1 VIFNNTVFIQ
11 TYSSIWMYD
20 DYITKE
26 DIIMNLR
33 ELVNNQAKKYKDKTF
48 MYWEDITIS
57 YSQIDELTNK
67 VANILYNLGIRKGD
81 KVSVYLPNM
90 PEYVYLYLGIPKIG
104 AVTGPVNALFKAR
117 EVKFV
122 VEHSEARIIITI
134 PKLMEVINEI
144 KDKLPKVEHV
154 IVIGDKIEGTLNFWE
169 LMDKTTNNPPPEIS
183 INEKDDPAAILY
195 TSGTTG
201 FPKGVLQTHFNIRRD
216 AEMIKDFLKVEEH
229 YRFMLILPLFHVNA
243 QIVTVM
249 APFIIGASC
258 ILTPGFSAQ
267 THWETVAKY
276 KASTFSAVPT
286 ILSILLK
293 MPHENLDLS
302 SLEFVICG
310 AAPLPVE
317 VFREF
322 EEMFKCRIV
331 EGYGLT
337 EGTCA
342 SSVNPIP
349 TDTEDRRKIGSIG
362 IPLPGNEMKIVDSD
376 GNDLPPNSKGE
387 IIVKG
392 DNVMKEYFKNPE
404 ANAQT
409 LKDGWLYTGDIGHID
424 EDGFFYITDR
434 KKDMIIRGGENI
446 YPREIEEVL
455 YSHPAVSLA
464 TVIGVRDK
472 IYGEL
477 PKAFIVLKEGKLA
490 TTEEILKFSKE
501 NLADFKVPKYIEFR
515 DSLLMT
521 PTGKIMKQALR
532 DEEKAQ
538 GD

>member
-1 VIFNNTVFIQ
+1 
-11 TYSSIWMYD
+11 
-20 DYITKE
+20 
-26 DIIMNLR
+26 MNLR
-33 ELVNNQAKKYKDKTF
+33 ELVQNQANKFEDKIF
-48 MYWEDITIS
+48 MYWEDTTIS
-57 YSQIDELTNK
+57 YSQLNDLTNK
-67 VANILYNLGIRKGD
+67 VGNLLYNLGIRKGD

-122 VEHSEARIIITI
+122 INHSEAKIIVTI
-134 PKLMEVINEI
+134 PKFMEVINEI
-144 KDKLPKVEHV
+144 KNELPLVERV
-154 IVIGDKIEGTLNFWE
+154 IVIGEPVKGTLNFWE
-169 LMDKTTNNPPPEIS
+169 TMDNTPTDAPPEVKID
-183 INEKDDPAAILY
+183 EKKDPAAILY

-201 FPKGVLQTHFNIRRD
+201 FPKGVLQTHFNIRRN
-216 AEMIKDFLKVEEH
+216 AEMIKDFLNANED

-249 APFIIGASC
+249 APFTIGASC
-258 ILTPGFSAQ
+258 ILTAGFSAQ

-276 KASTFSAVPT
+276 RASTFSAVPT

-293 MPHENLDLS
+293 MPHENLDIS

-310 AAPLPVE
+310 AAPLPIE

-322 EEMFKCRIV
+322 EKMFKCKIV

-349 TDTEDRRKIGSIG
+349 TETEDKRKVGSIG
-362 IPLPGNEMKIVDSD
+362 VPLPGNKLKIVDSD
-376 GNDLPPNSKGE
+376 GKDLPPNTKGE
-387 IIVKG
+387 ILVKG

-404 ANAQT
+404 ANAET
-409 LKDGWLYTGDIGHID
+409 LKDGWLYTGDIGHVD

-477 PKAFIVLKEGKLA
+477 PKAFIVLKEGKSA
-490 TTEEILKFSKE
+490 TEEDIIAYCKK
-501 NLADFKVPKYIEFR
+501 NLADFKIPKYVEFR
-515 DSLLMT
+515 DDLLKT
-521 PTGKIMKQALR
+521 PTGKIMKQPLR
-532 DEEKAQ
+532 DEDEAQ
-538 GD
+538 KS

>member
-1 VIFNNTVFIQ
+1 
-11 TYSSIWMYD
+11 
-20 DYITKE
+20 
-26 DIIMNLR
+26 MNLR
-33 ELVNNQAKKYKDKTF
+33 ELVENQAKKYKDKIF
-48 MYWEDITIS
+48 LYWKDTTIS
-57 YSQIDELTNK
+57 YQELNILTNK
-67 VANILYNLGIRKGD
+67 VANFLYDLGIRKGD

-90 PEYVYLYLGIPKIG
+90 PEFVYLYLGIPKIG
-104 AVTGPVNALFKAR
+104 AITGPVNALFKAR

-122 VEHSEARIIITI
+122 VDHSEAKVLVTI
-134 PKLMEVINEI
+134 PQFMETVNEVK
-144 KDKLPKVEHV
+144 KDLPNLKHI
-154 IVIGDKIEGTLNFWE
+154 IVIGEVVDDTLNFWE
-169 LMDKTTNNPPPEIS
+169 LMDKASAESPPKVKIK
-183 INEKDDPAAILY
+183 EKEDVAAILY

-216 AEMIKDFLKVEEH
+216 AEMIQEFLKAREDF
-229 YRFMLILPLFHVNA
+229 RFMLILPLFHVNA
-243 QIVTVM
+243 QVVTVM
-249 APFIIGASC
+249 APFSIGASC

-286 ILSILLK
+286 VLSILLR

-302 SLEFVICG
+302 SLKFIICG

-322 EEMFKCRIV
+322 EETFDCKIV

-342 SSVNPIP
+342 SSVNPLP
-349 TDTEDRRKIGSIG
+349 TETEDRRKVGSIG
-362 IPLPGNEMKIVDSD
+362 IPLPGNKMKIVDENGED
-376 GNDLPPNSKGE
+376 VPPNTKGE
-387 IIVKG
+387 IIIKG

-404 ANAQT
+404 ANSET
-409 LKDGWLYTGDIGHID
+409 LKNGWLYTGDIGHMD
-424 EDGFFYITDR
+424 DDGFFFITDR

-455 YSHPAVSLA
+455 YSHPSVSLA

-477 PKAFIVLKEGKLA
+477 PKAFIVLKEGESINE
-490 TTEEILKFSKE
+490 EEIIEFCKQ
-501 NLADFKVPKYIEFR
+501 NLADFKIPRYVEFR
-515 DSLLMT
+515 DSFQQT
-521 PTGKIMKQALR
+521 PTGKIMKQPLR
-532 DEEKAQ
+532 EEEEAKS
-538 GD
+538 GKIFNS

>member
-1 VIFNNTVFIQ
+1 
-11 TYSSIWMYD
+11 
-20 DYITKE
+20 
-26 DIIMNLR
+26 MNLR
-33 ELVNNQAKKYKDKTF
+33 ELVQNQANKFGDKIF
-48 MYWEDITIS
+48 MYWEDTTIS
-57 YSQIDELTNK
+57 YSQLNDLTNK
-67 VANILYNLGIRKGD
+67 VANLLYNLGIKKGD

-122 VEHSEARIIITI
+122 VNHSEAKIIVTI
-134 PKLMEVINEI
+134 PKFTELINEI
-144 KDKLPKVEHV
+144 KHELPKVEHI
-154 IVIGDKIEGTLNFWE
+154 IVIGEPVKDTLNFWE
-169 LMDKTTNNPPPEIS
+169 IMDNTPTDAPPEVI
-183 INEKDDPAAILY
+183 IDEKNDPAAILY

-201 FPKGVLQTHFNIRRD
+201 FPKGVLQTHFNIRRN
-216 AEMIKDFLKVEEH
+216 AEMIKDFLKANED

-249 APFIIGASC
+249 APFTIGASC

-310 AAPLPVE
+310 AAPLPIE

-322 EEMFKCRIV
+322 EKTFNCKIV

-349 TDTEDRRKIGSIG
+349 TETEDKRKIGSIG
-362 IPLPGNEMKIVDSD
+362 VPLHGNKMKIVDID
-376 GNDLPPNSKGE
+376 GKDLPPNTKGE

-404 ANAQT
+404 ANAES
-409 LKDGWLYTGDIGHID
+409 LKESWLYTGDIGHMD

-464 TVIGVRDK
+464 TVIGVRDE

-477 PKAFIVLKEGKLA
+477 PKAFIVLKEGKTA
-490 TTEEILKFSKE
+490 TEEDIIAYCKK
-501 NLADFKVPKYIEFR
+501 NLADFKIPKYVEFR
-515 DSLLMT
+515 DDLLKT
-521 PTGKIMKQALR
+521 PTGKIMKQSLR
-532 DEEKAQ
+532 DEEETQ
-538 GD
+538 NS

>member
-1 VIFNNTVFIQ
+1 
-11 TYSSIWMYD
+11 
-20 DYITKE
+20 
-26 DIIMNLR
+26 MNLR
-33 ELVNNQAKKYKDKTF
+33 ELVQNQADKFEDKIF
-48 MYWEDITIS
+48 MYWEDTTIS
-57 YSQIDELTNK
+57 YSQLNDLTNK
-67 VANILYNLGIRKGD
+67 VANLLYNLGIRKGD

-122 VEHSEARIIITI
+122 VNHSEAKIIVTI
-134 PKLMEVINEI
+134 PKFMELINEI
-144 KDKLPKVEHV
+144 KHELPKVEHV
-154 IVIGDKIEGTLNFWE
+154 IVIGEPVKDTLNFWD
-169 LMDKTTNNPPPEIS
+169 LMDNAPTDAPPEVVID
-183 INEKDDPAAILY
+183 EKNDPAAILY

-201 FPKGVLQTHFNIRRD
+201 FPKGVLQTHFNIRRN
-216 AEMIKDFLKVEEH
+216 AEMIKDFLKANED

-249 APFIIGASC
+249 APFTIGASC

-286 ILSILLK
+286 ILSILIK

-310 AAPLPVE
+310 AAPLPIE

-322 EEMFKCRIV
+322 EKTFNCKIV

-349 TDTEDRRKIGSIG
+349 TETEDKRKIGSIG
-362 IPLPGNEMKIVDSD
+362 VPLTGNEMKIVDSD
-376 GNDLPPNSKGE
+376 GKDLPPNTKGE
-387 IIVKG
+387 ILVKG

-404 ANAQT
+404 ANAES
-409 LKDGWLYTGDIGHID
+409 LKEGWLYTGDIGHMD

-446 YPREIEEVL
+446 YPREIEEIL

-477 PKAFIVLKEGKLA
+477 PKAFIVLKEGKTA
-490 TTEEILKFSKE
+490 TAEDIIAYCKK
-501 NLADFKVPKYIEFR
+501 NLADFKIPKYIEFR
-515 DSLLMT
+515 DDLLKT
-521 PTGKIMKQALR
+521 PTGKIMKQSLR
-532 DEEKAQ
+532 DEEEAQ
-538 GD
+538 KS